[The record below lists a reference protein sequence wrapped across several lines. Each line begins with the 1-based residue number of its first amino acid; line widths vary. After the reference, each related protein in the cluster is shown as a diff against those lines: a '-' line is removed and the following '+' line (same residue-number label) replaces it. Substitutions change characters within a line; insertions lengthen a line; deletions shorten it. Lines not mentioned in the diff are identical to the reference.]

1 MTTKEY
7 LSQAWHVD
15 RMVNAKLERVRT
27 LRDLA
32 TKASFA
38 FTDTPSGGTR
48 NIRRMEDVIVKL
60 TDLEDELHN
69 DINTLLDLKRDI
81 VSVIGGVAEKD
92 YRTLL
97 ELRYL
102 CFRSWGEIAEDM
114 RYSKDHIF
122 TLHRKALEA
131 ANITVKGVEKQL
143 AGMV

>member
-1 MTTKEY
+1 MTAKEY

-15 RMVNAKLERVRT
+15 RMVNAKLERVHN

-32 TKASFA
+32 TKTSSA
-38 FTDTPSGGTR
+38 FTDMPIGGAR
-48 NIRRMEDVIVKL
+48 NIRRMEDTIVKL

-81 VSVIGGVAEKD
+81 VAVIGGVAEHD
-92 YRTLL
+92 YRILL

-102 CFRSWGEIAEDM
+102 CYKSWREIAEDM

-131 ANITVKGVEKQL
+131 VNITVKGVEKQ
-143 AGMV
+143 